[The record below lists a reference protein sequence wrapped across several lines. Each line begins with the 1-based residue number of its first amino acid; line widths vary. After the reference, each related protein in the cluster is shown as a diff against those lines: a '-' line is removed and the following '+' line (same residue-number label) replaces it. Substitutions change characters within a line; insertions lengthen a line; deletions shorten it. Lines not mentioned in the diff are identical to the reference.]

1 MEHCACKKKHKTLRK
16 RIHKKYTQTSQTYKI
31 TFCYYES
38 HCPLESPL
46 KKSQYRF
53 PGVGDSGLFDLSR
66 SGLVEMSLLR
76 AAGLKQEMIF
86 KVPSNLNHSVNLN
99 LTFGILKDEN

>member
-1 MEHCACKKKHKTLRK
+1 MPVKKKHKTLRK

-53 PGVGDSGLFDLSR
+53 PGVGDSGLFNLFR

-76 AAGLKQEMIF
+76 AAGLKREMI
-86 KVPSNLNHSVNLN
+86 NLNHSVNLN
-99 LTFGILKDEN
+99 LAFGILEDENEH